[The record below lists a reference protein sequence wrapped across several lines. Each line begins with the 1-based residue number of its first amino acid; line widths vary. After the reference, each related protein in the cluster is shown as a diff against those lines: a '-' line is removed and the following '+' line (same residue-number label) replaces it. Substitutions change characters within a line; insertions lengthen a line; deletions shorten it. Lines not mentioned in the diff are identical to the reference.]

1 MTPCNGAD
9 RFALVQRLGDD
20 LCLIL
25 GAPSPSST
33 GASEHLDPPNRLRD
47 STMFSVHSKPSDPN
61 RIVDSHIKQHPER
74 CDQNSAYDDLAPGS
88 GATVTGLNT
97 AGICVRSHS
106 C

>member
-61 RIVDSHIKQHPER
+61 RTVDSHIKQHPER
-74 CDQNSAYDDLAPGS
+74 CDQNSAYAQPTQRFPETTHS
-88 GATVTGLNT
+88 SMSTM
-97 AGICVRSHS
+97 RS
-106 C
+106 